1 MMGIWIV
8 LAMALP
14 QMTQQD
20 AVKLAAEV
28 LARDLGLSADSIEVR
43 RASPVDWPDSSLGC
57 PKAGEVYLQVV
68 TPGYLVSLQADGRI
82 HAVHVGPGSAVV
94 CANALREKNG
104 ATAAEILRPE
114 TEAAIALP
122 EAPKLREL
130 VVQARKDVAERRA
143 VEPETID
150 LIEFSEVV
158 WPDASLGCP
167 QPGKAYP
174 QATKEGHLIRLRS
187 GKRIYR
193 YHSGPGGAPF
203 LCENPAR

>member
-1 MMGIWIV
+1 
-8 LAMALP
+8 
-14 QMTQQD
+14 MTKEE
-20 AVKLAAEV
+20 AVKLATEV
-28 LARDLGLSADSIEVR
+28 LAHDLGLSSDLVEVR

-57 PKAGEVYLQVV
+57 PREGESYIQVV
-68 TPGYLVSLQADGRI
+68 TPGYLVSLQADGQVFS
-82 HAVHVGPGSAVV
+82 VHVGSRRAVV
-94 CANALREKNG
+94 CGKAMRAVNG
-104 ATAAEILRPE
+104 ATAKESFEAESE
-114 TEAAIALP
+114 TAIGIP

-130 VVQARKDVAERRA
+130 VMQARKDLAERLT

-150 LIEFSEVV
+150 LVEVSEVV

-174 QATKEGHLIRLRS
+174 QVTKEGHLIRLRS

-193 YHSGPGGAPF
+193 YHSGQGGAPS